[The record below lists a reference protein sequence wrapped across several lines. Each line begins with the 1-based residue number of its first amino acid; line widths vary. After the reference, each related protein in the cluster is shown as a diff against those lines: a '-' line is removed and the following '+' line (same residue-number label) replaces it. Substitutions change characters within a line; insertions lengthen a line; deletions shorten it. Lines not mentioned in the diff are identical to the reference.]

1 MSLFFSSRKLTKN
14 FNRTETTREKTSL
27 ALNISLCVLS
37 SNHGTG
43 YHSNDNNGE
52 REREKSWWCSS
63 GNNNNNKTKNS
74 FSLFRGELLRRL
86 LLPRLLLLLGVEP
99 GVNGQ
104 RVAAQGEHARGLV
117 LGGKVRA
124 GLEGV
129 ATVFLEVGGGVF
141 FFGGGGKSVE
151 FLVVKKEK
159 KKAPRS
165 HQNSERQFPPLVT
178 RAHCRA
184 FTSLKV
190 EIPKTVQ
197 LTERRPTG
205 TPRAARRAQS
215 APRPRQVSPASRRG
229 VCCCCCCSPCS
240 WSCCWRAAPRAEN
253 EKRRGSSAWRSRIFF
268 HEMRR

>member
-63 GNNNNNKTKNS
+63 GNNNNNKTNHS

-129 ATVFLEVGGGVF
+129 ATVFLEVGGGGIF
-141 FFGGGGKSVE
+141 FWGGGEVSRVFRGEERKKKSASISSK
-151 FLVVKKEK
+151 FRKAIPASRYARSLSRIHISQGGNSKDRPTHRASANRHSPRGSAGSKCSSPAAGFARIATRSLLLLLLLPLLVVLLL
-159 KKAPRS
+159 AS
-165 HQNSERQFPPLVT
+165 
-178 RAHCRA
+178 
-184 FTSLKV
+184 
-190 EIPKTVQ
+190 
-197 LTERRPTG
+197 G
-205 TPRAARRAQS
+205 AARR
-215 APRPRQVSPASRRG
+215 
-229 VCCCCCCSPCS
+229 
-240 WSCCWRAAPRAEN
+240 E
-253 EKRRGSSAWRSRIFF
+253 
-268 HEMRR
+268 